1 MSLSFFCSESINSDR
16 TALALGVL
24 RIHSED
30 VGATSLKAS
39 YVEVGDV
46 ALNLGHDGQSVT
58 VFGFQDEGLG

>member
-1 MSLSFFCSESINSDR
+1 M
-16 TALALGVL
+16 ALGVL